1 MTPMTIRCGWRG
13 TTMHNHDS
21 QLAYHV
27 MLYAIQA
34 LSDGDIRAIEDLDF
48 TIDEVQQLSQLP
60 VKGLKHLARLSGH
73 FLKVKT
79 DHHCFQKMM
88 SHLHHELAQ
97 DALQDELIR
106 HEAPIAMMNTLFGM
120 STAEYIQRQRLL
132 GIPPHGAGRPALLS
146 DEDQA
151 AVWHCW
157 QAATEATLVERYLA
171 VARESKHPLRS
182 LWSLIQSWENL
193 GNQQFATTASRD

>member
-1 MTPMTIRCGWRG
+1 
-13 TTMHNHDS
+13 MHNHDS

-34 LSDGDIRAIEDLDF
+34 LSEGDIRAIEDLDF

-73 FLKVKT
+73 FLRVKT

-88 SHLHHELAQ
+88 SHLNHELAQ

-120 STAEYIQRQRLL
+120 STAEYIQRQKLL
-132 GIPPHGAGRPALLS
+132 GIPPHGAGRPIVLS
-146 DEDQA
+146 DEDQE

-157 QAATEATLVERYLA
+157 QQAEGQTPSERYLA
-171 VARESKHPLRS
+171 VARESKHPLRN
-182 LWSLIQSWENL
+182 LWSLIQSWEALANK
-193 GNQQFATTASRD
+193 QASSAANHD